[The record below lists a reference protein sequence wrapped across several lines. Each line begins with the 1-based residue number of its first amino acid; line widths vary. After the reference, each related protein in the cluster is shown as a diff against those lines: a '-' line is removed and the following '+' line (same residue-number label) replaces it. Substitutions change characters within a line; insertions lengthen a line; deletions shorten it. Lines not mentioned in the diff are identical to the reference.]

1 MREIDVGEM
10 IDVLGVDRREL
21 EIWLGNLVEDQLRI
35 VMRDASEESMVINLA
50 LKFGDDYLI
59 QASRQAVE
67 YWVRSLG

>member
-1 MREIDVGEM
+1 MEIDVGEM

-21 EIWLGNLVEDQLRI
+21 EIWLGNLVEVQLRI

>member
-1 MREIDVGEM
+1 MEIDVGEM

-50 LKFGDDYLI
+50 LKFGDVYLI

>member
-1 MREIDVGEM
+1 MEIDVGEM

-21 EIWLGNLVEDQLRI
+21 AIWLGDLVEDQLRI
-35 VMRDASEESMVINLA
+35 VMRDAAEESMVVNLA

-67 YWVRSLG
+67 YWIRSLG

>member
-1 MREIDVGEM
+1 MEIDVGEM
-10 IDVLGVDRREL
+10 IDVLVVDRCEL

>member
-1 MREIDVGEM
+1 MEIDVGEM

-21 EIWLGNLVEDQLRI
+21 EIWLGDLVEAQLRI

-67 YWVRSLG
+67 YWIRSLG

>member
-1 MREIDVGEM
+1 MEIDVGEM

-21 EIWLGNLVEDQLRI
+21 EIWLGDLVEDQLRI

>member
-1 MREIDVGEM
+1 MEIDVGEM

-67 YWVRSLG
+67 YWGRSLG

>member
-1 MREIDVGEM
+1 MEIDVGEM

-21 EIWLGNLVEDQLRI
+21 EIWLGNLVEDKLRI
-35 VMRDASEESMVINLA
+35 GMRDASEESMVINLA

>member
-1 MREIDVGEM
+1 MEIDVGEM

>member
-1 MREIDVGEM
+1 MEIDIREL
-10 IDVLGVDRREL
+10 IDVLGVDHREL
-21 EIWLGNLVEDQLRI
+21 EILLGDIIEEQLRI

-59 QASRQAVE
+59 QAARQAVE

>member
-1 MREIDVGEM
+1 MEIDVGEM

-21 EIWLGNLVEDQLRI
+21 AIWLGDLVEDQLRI
-35 VMRDASEESMVINLA
+35 VMRDAAEESMVVNLA

>member
-1 MREIDVGEM
+1 MEIDVGEM

-21 EIWLGNLVEDQLRI
+21 EIWLGDLVEDQLRI
-35 VMRDASEESMVINLA
+35 VMRAASEESMVINLA

-67 YWVRSLG
+67 YWIRSLG

>member
-1 MREIDVGEM
+1 MEIDVGEM
-10 IDVLGVDRREL
+10 IDVLGVERREL

>member
-1 MREIDVGEM
+1 MEIDVGEM
-10 IDVLGVDRREL
+10 IYVLGVVRREL

>member
-1 MREIDVGEM
+1 MEIDVGEM

-67 YWVRSLG
+67 YWIRSRG

>member
-1 MREIDVGEM
+1 MEIDIREL
-10 IDVLGVDRREL
+10 IDVLGVDHREL
-21 EIWLGNLVEDQLRI
+21 EIFLGDMIEEQLRI

-59 QASRQAVE
+59 QAARQAVE

>member
-1 MREIDVGEM
+1 MEIDVGEM

-21 EIWLGNLVEDQLRI
+21 EIWLGDLVEDQLRI

-67 YWVRSLG
+67 YWIRSLG

>member
-1 MREIDVGEM
+1 MEIDVGEM

-21 EIWLGNLVEDQLRI
+21 AIWLGDLVEDQLRI
-35 VMRDASEESMVINLA
+35 VMRDAAEESMVGNLA

-67 YWVRSLG
+67 YWIRSLG

>member
-1 MREIDVGEM
+1 MEIDVGEM

-67 YWVRSLG
+67 YWIRSLG

>member
-1 MREIDVGEM
+1 MEIDVGEM

-21 EIWLGNLVEDQLRI
+21 AIWLGDLVEDQLRI
-35 VMRDASEESMVINLA
+35 VMRDAAEESMVINLA

>member
-1 MREIDVGEM
+1 MEIDVGEM

-21 EIWLGNLVEDQLRI
+21 EIWLGDLVEDQLRI
-35 VMRDASEESMVINLA
+35 VMRDAAEESMVVNLA

>member
-1 MREIDVGEM
+1 MEIDVGEM

-21 EIWLGNLVEDQLRI
+21 AIWLGDLVEDQLRI
-35 VMRDASEESMVINLA
+35 VMRDAAEVSMVVNLA

-67 YWVRSLG
+67 YWIRSLG